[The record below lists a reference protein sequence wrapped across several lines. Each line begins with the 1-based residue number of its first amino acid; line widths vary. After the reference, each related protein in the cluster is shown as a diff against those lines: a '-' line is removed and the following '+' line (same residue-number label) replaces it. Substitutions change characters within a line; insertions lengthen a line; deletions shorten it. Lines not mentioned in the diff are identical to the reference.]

1 MVYFLQDW
9 ANPTTR
15 KLIRVYPE
23 IPEDGI
29 IREIWHAQKWRKNM
43 DLDALSPMF
52 DAGSTH
58 YYVNEISQLKNGKF
72 VIPIRWVMFRGKVY
86 ADSFSVTF
94 NEEV

>member
-1 MVYFLQDW
+1 
-9 ANPTTR
+9 
-15 KLIRVYPE
+15 
-23 IPEDGI
+23 
-29 IREIWHAQKWRKNM
+29 M